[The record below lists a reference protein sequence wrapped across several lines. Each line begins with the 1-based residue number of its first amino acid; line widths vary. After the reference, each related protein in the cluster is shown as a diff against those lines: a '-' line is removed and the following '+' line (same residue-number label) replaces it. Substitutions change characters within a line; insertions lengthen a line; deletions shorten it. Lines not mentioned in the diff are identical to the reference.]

1 MVDLGVDLFDYLRT
15 SPEVAWARVK
25 EQTAHSGSERQVAPL
40 DHFQKLLYLHEE
52 WLMTHHPN
60 VPARVLVL
68 DADPNIGF
76 SLQLTKSILKEALII
91 SADPNICEDVRSEIE
106 LMD

>member
-1 MVDLGVDLFDYLRT
+1 
-15 SPEVAWARVK
+15 
-25 EQTAHSGSERQVAPL
+25 
-40 DHFQKLLYLHEE
+40 
-52 WLMTHHPN
+52 MTHHPN

-106 LMD
+106 LMDCKNLKATKTPTSRVWKGNFPTRPIRKLEYLLKTGFR

>member
-1 MVDLGVDLFDYLRT
+1 
-15 SPEVAWARVK
+15 
-25 EQTAHSGSERQVAPL
+25 
-40 DHFQKLLYLHEE
+40 
-52 WLMTHHPN
+52 MTHHPN

-68 DADPNIGF
+68 DADPNISF

>member
-1 MVDLGVDLFDYLRT
+1 MG
-15 SPEVAWARVK
+15 
-25 EQTAHSGSERQVAPL
+25 
-40 DHFQKLLYLHEE
+40 KLLSLEKKDKLLHDWHEE
-52 WLMTHHPN
+52 WLMTPHPT
-60 VPARVLVL
+60 VPAWVLVL
-68 DADPNIGF
+68 DTDPNIGF